1 MTVMVVFII
10 CLTALAITYLLVKGK
25 VDMWQEEKIVWPL
38 KQESLFKITTTKP
51 TIQEKKEDK

>member
-38 KQESLFKITTTKP
+38 KKESLCKITTTKP